1 VKVTLDS
8 DSLPDAAGET
18 AYCFGKDMT
27 NSEAPSGAYCYI
39 IETKENSGVFSTV
52 GADLPELIFITSENF
67 GSSSSIVSS
76 SITGTKYDPYDSAST
91 LAEDDTGVFVSEA
104 TF

>member
-1 VKVTLDS
+1 MKVTLDD

-27 NSEAPSGAYCYI
+27 NSSAPSGAYCYI
-39 IETKENSGVFSTV
+39 IETKEDSGVFSTV

-67 GSSSSIVSS
+67 GGSSIVSS

-91 LAEDDTGVFVSEA
+91 LAEDDTDVFVSEA